1 MLAGDVV
8 DNTVFQFSNLDLF
21 GLQPIYMLLHHEIAK
36 LLNAWTFPRLL
47 ELNTLLV
54 KGLSF

>member
-21 GLQPIYMLLHHEIAK
+21 GLQPIYMLLYHEIAK

-47 ELNTLLV
+47 ECDTLLV